1 VDDAWIWNLSR
12 FAGLFWERW
21 SNEARDSFRG
31 DASSCLAF
39 EGCSQYEKRVEKLL
53 PLTWETVPEA
63 LGIKNVEAVRKKEE
77 ERILQ
82 RITERD
88 YPVLLDEAGICRSS
102 RDFSIWLYESLQSVP
117 GRLLLVVGGAHGVGE
132 RIKSRA
138 AERVSLSPMTFPH
151 ELCLVLLFEQLYRA
165 VSIRHGMRYHH

>member
-1 VDDAWIWNLSR
+1 MKLVILSVGMPRAAW
-12 FAGLFWERW
+12 
-21 SNEARDSFRG
+21 
-31 DASSCLAF
+31 AF

-63 LGIKNVEAVRKKEE
+63 RGIKNVEAVRKKEE